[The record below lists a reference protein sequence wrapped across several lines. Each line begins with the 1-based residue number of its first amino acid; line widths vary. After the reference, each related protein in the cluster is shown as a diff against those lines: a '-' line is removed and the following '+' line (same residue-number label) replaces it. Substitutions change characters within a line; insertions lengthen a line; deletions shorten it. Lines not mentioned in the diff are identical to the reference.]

1 MTPKQARH
9 ERLMPGG
16 IPRYVRVYDEPTTT
30 DRYTVVFTGRYAG
43 RPVGGCD
50 YVGMSADPF
59 HPCGYGQH
67 GESLTVIDA
76 PNGWPPAMGR
86 KCHLGKRIAFTD
98 LPDECQRV
106 VMSDYIDLWGLHDR
120 ADIDSGNDESAFAD
134 HASIEAENN

>member
-16 IPRYVRVYDEPTTT
+16 IPRYIRVYDEPTTA

-59 HPCGYGQH
+59 HPCGFGQH
-67 GESLTVIDA
+67 GESRTVIDA
-76 PNGWPPAMGR
+76 PGGWPPAMGR
-86 KCHLGKRIAFTD
+86 KCHLGKRIPFTD
-98 LPDECQRV
+98 LPAPCQQLV
-106 VMSDYIDLWGLHDR
+106 LTDYRGLWDL
-120 ADIDSGNDESAFAD
+120 
-134 HASIEAENN
+134 